1 MIFNIPIIE
10 SVNINSL
17 KIIKDSSSYIIKNN
31 NGDIISKLNYY
42 DYNIKNF
49 DWILVANLETLPKY
63 RGLGLATKLINELYK
78 DITKTTNKGIYLF
91 VRVNNI
97 NAINLYNK
105 LGFKVIKNYKLNDE
119 EYIIMAKGN
128 ADTSQ
133 FNKITFA

>member
-1 MIFNIPIIE
+1 MIFNIPITE

-128 ADTSQ
+128 ADISQ

>member
-1 MIFNIPIIE
+1 MIFNIPIAE
-10 SVNINSL
+10 SVNASSL
-17 KIIKDSSSYIIKNN
+17 KIIKDPSSYIIKNN
-31 NGDIISKLNYY
+31 NGTTISKLNYY

-63 RGLGLATKLINELYK
+63 RGKGLATRLINELYK

-97 NAINLYNK
+97 NAISLYNK
-105 LGFKVIKNYKLNDE
+105 LGFKTIKNYKLSGK

-133 FNKITFA
+133 FNKFTFA

>member
-1 MIFNIPIIE
+1 MIFNIPITE